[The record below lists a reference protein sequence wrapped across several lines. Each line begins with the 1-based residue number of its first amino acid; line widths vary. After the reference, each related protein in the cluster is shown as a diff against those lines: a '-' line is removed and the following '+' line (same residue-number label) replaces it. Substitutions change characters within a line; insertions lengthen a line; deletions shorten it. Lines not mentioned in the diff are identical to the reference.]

1 MESLL
6 QGMRVIDFGRFIA
19 APYCAALLGDMG
31 ADVIRVERIE
41 GGEDRY
47 LPPVADSGE
56 GGTFLQLN
64 RNKRCL
70 TLDMG
75 RAEGREIIQRLLAG
89 ADAMVINMPLP
100 TMKKL
105 GLDYATVSGLH
116 PRLVMT
122 MVTAFGSQ
130 GPYAD
135 RVGFDLVGQAMSGA
149 MYLSGS
155 PEAPQRAAVNYVDF
169 STGLA
174 CALGTVSALWARERS
189 GQGQLVE
196 GSLLKSALTITN
208 SWLMEQA
215 VRQTNRPPMGNR
227 GAISAPTDAFPTKD
241 GWIVIQTVG
250 QAMFDRVCELIG
262 QPGLKTDPR
271 FADDKLR
278 GDNGAE
284 ISLLVGAWLRTL
296 TRAEAL
302 AALDAA
308 KIPAAPVYTP
318 QETLDDPHVQA
329 AGLLRPAHFAGLD
342 RPFPLAPHP
351 VEYSASA
358 TGLQRPPPRLG
369 EHTDQIL
376 AELGYNAADIS
387 RLHDQGVV

>member
-75 RAEGREIIQRLLAG
+75 HAEGREIIQRLLAG

-105 GLDYATVSGLH
+105 GLDYATVSSLH

-155 PEAPQRAAVNYVDF
+155 AEAPQRAAVNYIDYA
-169 STGLA
+169 TGLA

-227 GAISAPTDAFPTKD
+227 GAISAPTDAFQTRD

-250 QAMFDRVCELIG
+250 QAMFDRICDLIG
-262 QPGLKTDPR
+262 RPGLKTDPR

-284 ISLLVGAWLRTL
+284 ISLLVGTWLRTL

-329 AGLLRPAHFAGLD
+329 AGLLRPATFAGLD

-351 VEYSASA
+351 VEFSASN

-369 EHTDQIL
+369 EHTDEIL